1 MNTNRKNSVN
11 RMIAGIL
18 SAASLLTASAAFMPA
33 MTAGAAECEETRVF
47 ELETLPAFPND
58 ENEEVQPAEE
68 AGSAFFGLH
77 SDRDSSLNYDV
88 TSFFIVKMPNK
99 TEYHIG
105 EELDLTGGTAFAN
118 GIEDG
123 MCWDA
128 FEEPM
133 DYYTVDASDFDNT
146 KPGTYTIRLICTI
159 PRKHAEVTF
168 TVTVLPDTAKDG
180 GFFASKP
187 ASGDV
192 NADGEINVMDVIA
205 VNKYLNGAAELDA
218 DALRAADMNG
228 DGEVNAAD
236 SLLLL
241 KKMIS

>member
-1 MNTNRKNSVN
+1 
-11 RMIAGIL
+11 
-18 SAASLLTASAAFMPA
+18 
-33 MTAGAAECEETRVF
+33 
-47 ELETLPAFPND
+47 
-58 ENEEVQPAEE
+58 
-68 AGSAFFGLH
+68 
-77 SDRDSSLNYDV
+77 
-88 TSFFIVKMPNK
+88 
-99 TEYHIG
+99 
-105 EELDLTGGTAFAN
+105 
-118 GIEDG
+118 

-228 DGEVNAAD
+228 DGEVTAAD

>member
-1 MNTNRKNSVN
+1 MNTNRKNLVN

-18 SAASLLTASAAFMPA
+18 SAASLLTAGAAFMPA
-33 MTAGAAECEETRVF
+33 MTVGAAEQEETRVF
-47 ELETLPAFPND
+47 ELETVPDFLHA
-58 ENEEVQPAEE
+58 ENKAVQPTEE
-68 AGSAFFGLH
+68 AEPDPFEE
-77 SDRDSSLNYDV
+77 DSSLNYDV
-88 TSFFIVKMPNK
+88 TSFFIVKLPNK

-105 EELDLTGGTAFAN
+105 EALDLTGGTAFAN

-123 MCWDA
+123 LCWDA

-146 KPGTYTIRLICTI
+146 KPGTYTIRLICDI
-159 PRKHAEVTF
+159 SRKPAEVTF
-168 TVTVLPDTAKDG
+168 TVTVLPDTAIDC

-192 NADGEINVMDVIA
+192 NGDGEINVMDVIA

-241 KKMIS
+241 KKVLS

>member
-1 MNTNRKNSVN
+1 MNTNSVN

-18 SAASLLTASAAFMPA
+18 SAAALLTATSAFIPA
-33 MTAGAAECEETRVF
+33 MTVGAAECDYDRVF
-47 ELETLPAFPND
+47 ELETIPEFLND
-58 ENEEVQPAEE
+58 EKEDVQPTEE
-68 AGSAFFGLH
+68 ENPVPCGLH
-77 SDRDSSLNYDV
+77 SSQCYDV
-88 TSFFIVKMPNK
+88 TSFFIVKLPNK

-105 EELDLTGGTAFAN
+105 EALDLTGGTAFAN

-123 MCWDA
+123 LCWDA

-146 KPGTYTIRLICTI
+146 KPGTYTIRLICNI
-159 PRKHAEVTF
+159 SRKPAEVTF
-168 TVTVLPDTAKDG
+168 TVTVLPDTAIDC

-192 NADGEINVMDVIA
+192 NGDGEINVMDVIT
-205 VNKYLNGAAELDA
+205 VNKYLNGAAALDA

-228 DGEVNAAD
+228 DGEVNATD

-241 KKMIS
+241 KKVIS